1 MRKLRKS
8 TRTALLFTQ
17 AATLTILLAAACSS
31 VPSSESVQSSESVS
45 SSEMETLRQRVE
57 ALTEEYSAAEKEYS
71 AAEARAA
78 AAETRAAEAAQS
90 ASDALAA
97 AETLRAAYEA
107 AEARALKAVEDA
119 AAAGDRSEKAITRA
133 EQAVAESAKLKNDL
147 DEAMKLARTRGE
159 EARQA
164 EAAALA
170 AMNSA
175 NQALADTQAQL
186 QTANQALAEAR
197 TQAERG
203 IASANARA
211 DAAIAETEADAALR
225 IANAEASANEN
236 ISSVIETAANAIA
249 DTQASAAESI
259 EESISEIIATTTTT
273 TPPCRFSSSVPR
285 VLPSVLLL
293 QTNGGIGTAFYIGN
307 DQFITAHHVVDQV
320 GSVTLSNSEV
330 EVIARK
336 VWAEP
341 DYDIAILEGSV
352 EGIPALTFA
361 DSSRLTPGQP
371 LAAIGFPLYQA
382 SRASATSGLLSRIH
396 EIPDLGKG
404 LFLETDAAVNP
415 GNSGGPLINECGDV
429 IGVMVAKAVARE
441 DSNVPSLEGIGW
453 AVPSNSAKAVLE
465 RYRG

>member
-1 MRKLRKS
+1 MRQLRKT

-17 AATLTILLAAACSS
+17 AAALTILLAAACSS
-31 VPSSESVQSSESVS
+31 VPNSESVQSPESVPSPESVS
-45 SSEMETLRQRVE
+45 KSEMEALRQQVE
-57 ALTEEYSAAEKEYS
+57 TLTAEYSSLTEEYSAAEARS
-71 AAEARAA
+71 AK
-78 AAETRAAEAAQS
+78 AAQS

-133 EQAVAESAKLKNDL
+133 EQAVAESARLKNDL
-147 DEAMKLARTRGE
+147 DDAMELARTRDE

-164 EAAALA
+164 KADALT
-170 AMNSA
+170 AMNAA

-186 QTANQALAEAR
+186 QTANQALAEAK

-211 DAAIAETEADAALR
+211 DAAIAQTEADAALR
-225 IANAEASANEN
+225 ISNAEASANEN

-259 EESISEIIATTTTT
+259 EESISEIIATTTTAP
-273 TPPCRFSSSVPR
+273 PPCRFSLSVPR

-293 QTNGGIGTAFYIGN
+293 QTNGGIGTAFYIGDN
-307 DQFITAHHVVDQV
+307 QFITAHHVVDQV

-341 DYDIAILEGSV
+341 DYDIAILEGEV

-371 LAAIGFPLYQA
+371 LAAIGFPLYHA

-465 RYRG
+465 RFRG